1 MYNCGGRFR
10 TKKNIFLSA
19 KIYITCDENTSD
31 EIVLLRQKK
40 KKKKTGRRTVNVR
53 MGWWRG
59 GVKGERK
66 NTRTQRRREWVFR
79 LTCSTIRC
87 DNATF
92 PRRRR
97 RTVNVKIFLS
107 LLLFVC
113 AYVVKAYTHLSF
125 SRGDAQWHYT
135 FVRALYWDSTT
146 NASFSQTSYTFWRV
160 VCFASGRSPSI
171 VSAVTMRV
179 SFVRE
184 KKLNKVDA
192 HAREERNV
200 GIEYFNKTSRAGS
213 IVAER
218 VTAVQFVSVRYFC
231 RLTFERASKEKRK

>member
-40 KKKKTGRRTVNVR
+40 KKNGSSNGERAYGVVGGK
-53 MGWWRG
+53 

-66 NTRTQRRREWVFR
+66 NTRTRRRREWVFR

-160 VCFASGRSPSI
+160 VCFASGGSPSI

-218 VTAVQFVSVRYFC
+218 VTAVQFVFVRYFC